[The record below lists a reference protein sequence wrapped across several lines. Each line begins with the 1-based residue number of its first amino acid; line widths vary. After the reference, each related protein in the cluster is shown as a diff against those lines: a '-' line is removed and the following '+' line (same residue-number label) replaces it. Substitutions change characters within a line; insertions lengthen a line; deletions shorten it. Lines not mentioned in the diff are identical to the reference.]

1 MREKRRVL
9 LLLLVLVQQA
19 EGQQGGG
26 LTVELLDQRIN
37 SLRAGGAEES
47 NQALATYKQVKMP
60 PGFLVLH

>member
-26 LTVELLDQRIN
+26 LTVELLDQRPADHRV
-37 SLRAGGAEES
+37 RANGENRHRDGRSGQHAD
-47 NQALATYKQVKMP
+47 
-60 PGFLVLH
+60 LHSGS